1 MVLETSNTLT
11 QRQQFFLEG
20 AKDLVLNHHPFPN
33 KAQTLLIILFTGI
46 IDDDIERCKWAVDH
60 GADGNLE
67 IQTWSVTVMK
77 TVGWDVTSLE
87 TSLEAMS
94 SALSMDVHQASAQTL
109 SQCDE
114 TGPDSEA
121 NQEAT

>member
-1 MVLETSNTLT
+1 MVLETSTTLT
-11 QRQQFFLEG
+11 QRQQFFLDG

-46 IDDDIERCKWAVDH
+46 IDDDIERCKWAMDH

-67 IQTWSVTVMK
+67 IQSWSVTVMK

-87 TSLEAMS
+87 TLANVL
-94 SALSMDVHQASAQTL
+94 SAAGPPPGEL
-109 SQCDE
+109 SQTSHQCNE
-114 TGPDSEA
+114 FGPDSEA
-121 NQEAT
+121 SQGAI